1 MTPDLDP
8 QSVGPQP
15 AGPSSGDLEQQI
27 NAWREFVARREA
39 IDGRDVDELEDHL
52 RGQIDRLEAAG
63 LAPDEAFLVA
73 VKRLGGVD
81 ELSREFAREHS
92 ERLWKQL
99 VIAETGSAAPRSRA
113 LPLAVG
119 LAVAA
124 AVAVKI
130 PALFGIGFDD
140 GGGFYARNLTLL
152 ILPFLAA
159 YFLIRRHASAATIAA
174 VSLPFAAAALVLN
187 LFPFETDAATLVLA
201 VIHTVVALWVVTGIA
216 YANGDVRSSRARMDF
231 IRFTG
236 EWFVYLVLIALGGG
250 VLIALTLGVFS
261 AIGLDA
267 ATFVE
272 EWAVPCGLA
281 GAVVIAGWLVEAKQS
296 VIENIAP
303 VLTKLFTPL
312 FTLLLL
318 AFFVAGL
325 LQGSLVEPSGTEV
338 FGQRD
343 LLIIFDIVLV
353 VVLGLLL
360 YAMSARDPLAP
371 PAWFDYLQLVMLV
384 AAILV
389 DLLVLIAMVGR
400 ISEYGASP
408 NKLAS
413 LGLNLILLANLAGAA
428 WLQLRF
434 LLGRTPWSRLERWQ
448 TGFLPVYLVWST
460 IVVVIFPPVFGY
472 S

>member
-1 MTPDLDP
+1 MSPDLNP
-8 QSVGPQP
+8 E
-15 AGPSSGDLEQQI
+15 LEQQI
-27 NAWREFVARREA
+27 AAWRAYVARRDA
-39 IDGRDVDELEDHL
+39 IAGRDVDELEDHL
-52 RGQIDRLEAAG
+52 RHQIEGLEASG

-99 VIAETGSAAPRSRA
+99 VIDEPGAASPRSRA

-130 PALFGIGFDD
+130 PALFGVGFE
-140 GGGFYARNLTLL
+140 GGAEFYARNLAL
-152 ILPFLAA
+152 IVLPFLAG
-159 YFLIRRHASAATIAA
+159 YFLVRRQASAATVTVVA
-174 VSLPFAAAALVLN
+174 LPFVAAALVMN
-187 LFPFETDAATLVLA
+187 LYPFGPDAATLALA
-201 VIHTVVALWVVTGIA
+201 AIHVVVALWIVVGIA
-216 YANGDVRSSRARMDF
+216 YTGGDVRSSRARMDF

-236 EWFVYLVLIALGGG
+236 EWFVYFVLIALGGG
-250 VLIALTLGVFS
+250 VLVALTMAVFG

-267 ATFVE
+267 AGFVE
-272 EWAVPCGLA
+272 EWAIPCGVA

-325 LQGSLVEPSGTEV
+325 LQAGLVEPAEGGIEM

-343 LLIIFDIVLV
+343 LLIIFDVVLV

-360 YAMSARDPLAP
+360 YAMSAREPLAP
-371 PAWFDYLQLVMLV
+371 PSWFDRLQLVMV
-384 AAILV
+384 IAAILV
-389 DLLVLIAMVGR
+389 DLLVLFAMIGR
-400 ISEYGASP
+400 IAEYGASP

-413 LGLNLILLANLAGAA
+413 LGLNLILLANLSGAA

-434 LLGRTPWSRLERWQ
+434 LLGRTPWDRLERWQ
-448 TGFLPVYLVWST
+448 TGFIPVYLVWST
-460 IVVVIFPPVFGY
+460 IVVVVFPPLFGY
-472 S
+472 V